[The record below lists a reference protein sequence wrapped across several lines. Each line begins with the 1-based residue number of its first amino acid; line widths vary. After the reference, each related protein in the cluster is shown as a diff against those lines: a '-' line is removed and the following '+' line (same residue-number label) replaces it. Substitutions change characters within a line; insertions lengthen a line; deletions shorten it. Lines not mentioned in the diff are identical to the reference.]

1 MSIEP
6 PEKFAFLPHIL
17 TGCRTCLDTHSA
29 RPRRAAETAPGRTQ
43 DPGSPPPRL
52 SPACCDDC
60 SPASAWPLRRAVSAS
75 RSRDCRRWLVAHP
88 EAFIYEPVGN
98 KRRLVGVE
106 YIVDAATWLKTTTT
120 FRRFSTSM
128 PSNSLARRTA
138 SIWTPSSSCTCGPGA
153 AMPGRVRELE
163 QQRDLRASINRF
175 QTSVLRFRICNPRSD
190 ICLGGHFCFQEFA
203 TGRGGAIFGHSS
215 EPRRNKSRLRIY
227 I

>member
-1 MSIEP
+1 MSIGP
-6 PEKFAFLPHIL
+6 PEKFAFLPPIL

-29 RPRRAAETAPGRTQ
+29 RPRCAAETAPGRTQ

-60 SPASAWPLRRAVSAS
+60 SPTSAWPLRRAVSAS

-128 PSNSLARRTA
+128 PSNSLALRTT
-138 SIWTPSSSCTCGPGA
+138 SIWT
-153 AMPGRVRELE
+153 L
-163 QQRDLRASINRF
+163 LRAACVGLAR
-175 QTSVLRFRICNPRSD
+175 QC
-190 ICLGGHFCFQEFA
+190 Q
-203 TGRGGAIFGHSS
+203 GAFVDWNNNVTCERQKIV
-215 EPRRNKSRLRIY
+215 SRHPY
-227 I
+227 YG